1 MAKVAYAAIRDTIKT
16 VLEGDA
22 RTNVARIYIEEEPQF
37 GLADAQKIIA
47 VFMDRRRAPADQQ
60 SLSAGKRTRFF
71 LDLLFV
77 VAFFDMESFKAA
89 CDGRD
94 ALLGDLELVLMDNRT
109 LSGQVSTLYIE
120 GGEFYSAKDSQAT
133 TFVAVAEIN
142 VTVDVTAINT

>member
-60 SLSAGKRTRFF
+60 SLSAGKRTRFL

-109 LSGQVSTLYIE
+109 LSGQVSTL
-120 GGEFYSAKDSQAT
+120 
-133 TFVAVAEIN
+133 
-142 VTVDVTAINT
+142 